1 MNKYYN
7 ELTVAVD
14 DAYADLISDF
24 IMSHA
29 DTGVEFAEG
38 KLIVRSEEDLTSVK
52 DALISLR
59 NELGE
64 TIIGEIETERK
75 ANEDWV
81 ERYKASITPIEAG
94 RFWVYPGWYEPKE
107 DRINLRI
114 DPALAFGSGH
124 HATTYSCLAALDDLV
139 KPQMRML
146 DVGCGSGILALAA
159 AKLGAKVELCDTDPL
174 AVDSAKENF
183 ARNEAHYE
191 RIWEGSANKAE
202 GLYDIVTANIIAD
215 VLRMIAADLKK
226 RLAPGGKLILSG
238 ILDKKES
245 DVQEAFKDLTLI
257 NRIVKDEWVTLV
269 YQKESHADQ
278 SQ

>member
-183 ARNEAHYE
+183 ARNEARYE